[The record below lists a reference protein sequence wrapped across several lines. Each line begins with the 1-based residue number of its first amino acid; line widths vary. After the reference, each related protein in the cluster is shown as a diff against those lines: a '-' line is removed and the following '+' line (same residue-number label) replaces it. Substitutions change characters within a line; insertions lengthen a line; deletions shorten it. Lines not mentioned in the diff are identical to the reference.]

1 MAGFPGGRFSRWN
14 TRPIYPL
21 SAKAAASE
29 LETIEV
35 NIMNASNTDF
45 RKALDGVITARN
57 REATRQIV
65 RSNEF
70 QLIGAFTKRPN

>member
-1 MAGFPGGRFSRWN
+1 MRRRLTTMN
-14 TRPIYPL
+14 T
-21 SAKAAASE
+21 
-29 LETIEV
+29 
-35 NIMNASNTDF
+35 SNTDF
-45 RKALDGVITARN
+45 RKALDGMISARS

>member
-1 MAGFPGGRFSRWN
+1 MTARAVTPDHQTTEMTTMN
-14 TRPIYPL
+14 T
-21 SAKAAASE
+21 
-29 LETIEV
+29 
-35 NIMNASNTDF
+35 SNTDF
-45 RKALDGVITARN
+45 RKALDGMITARN